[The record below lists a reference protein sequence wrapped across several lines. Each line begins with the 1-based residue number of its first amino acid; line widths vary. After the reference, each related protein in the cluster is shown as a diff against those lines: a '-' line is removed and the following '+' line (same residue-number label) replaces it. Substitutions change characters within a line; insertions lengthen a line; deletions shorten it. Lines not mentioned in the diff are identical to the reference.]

1 MSVTVLQQ
9 PPIAVFRGEEDV
21 SSAGPRREALR
32 RCLRTESPLISVDLG
47 DITFLDSSAVG
58 DLIHMADALAKKGR
72 ALEIRRCSRDTLR
85 LLQLAGVI
93 PVHRLPARE
102 LVEHPDP
109 RLARAVA

>member
-85 LLQLAGVI
+85 LLQLAGLGMI
-93 PVHRLPARE
+93 GSVHFTEHSATVRVLKRKPA
-102 LVEHPDP
+102 
-109 RLARAVA
+109 